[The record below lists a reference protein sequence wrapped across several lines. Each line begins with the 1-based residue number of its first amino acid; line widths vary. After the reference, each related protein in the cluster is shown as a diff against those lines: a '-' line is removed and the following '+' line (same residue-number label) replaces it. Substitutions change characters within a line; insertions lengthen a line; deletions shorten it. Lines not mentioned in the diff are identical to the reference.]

1 MLHVF
6 KLAMTVVV
14 ALTLMSACTVRS
26 RTEIEVPGVSV
37 KTEPAPSPG
46 YKHCPPGHAKKGWC

>member
-6 KLAMTVVV
+6 KLALTVVV
-14 ALTLMSACTVRS
+14 AATLVSACAVRS
-26 RTEIEVPGVSV
+26 KTEIEVPGVSV
-37 KTEPAPSPG
+37 KTEPAYSPG